1 MKLLLPLTLLFCLSA
16 SAQVS
21 LNLVSTY
28 KTGVFDEGA
37 AEIVAFD
44 STHNQ
49 VFFTNADAASIGVL
63 DISNPSNISL
73 LKYIDITSYGSNA
86 NSVAVGPGFMVAA
99 VENANKQDNG
109 SLVFFDLQGNF
120 IVSVTAGALPDM
132 VAISKDGSIVMSANE
147 GEPNDDYTVDPVGS
161 VTIVHVPEVLSNLKQ
176 NDVVTLGFSH
186 FVDSLLSPSV
196 RVFGDSG
203 RSSLAQD
210 LEPEYISIS
219 EDGAKAFVVLQEN
232 NAFAVVDLINDSI
245 TDIFGLG
252 FKNHL
257 LPQNGFDASD
267 KADKVLIQPQPTLG
281 MFLPDAI
288 KSFEFGGMNY
298 IVTANEGDGRD
309 YDGYSEE
316 ARVKDLV
323 LDPVAFPTATVLQ
336 NDTNLGRLKITT
348 SMGDTDGDGDFDE
361 LYSFGARSFSIYD
374 ENGNQVFDS
383 GDQFERAIAAAYPN
397 EFNSSNDDNDSYKNR
412 SDDKGPEPEAIELAL
427 IDNKRY
433 CFIGM
438 ERMGGIF
445 VYDITNPL
453 APIQLGYFLNRNF
466 DVAADDANAGD
477 LGVEDIVFVHADYS
491 PNGKHLLLTAN
502 EVSGTVSIFELTVP
516 TSISEHDEK
525 AFTLFPNPS
534 DSKINV
540 TVKGNYSLVDIN
552 GRILRSISNS
562 DVMDVQDINPGLYL
576 LINESGIAR
585 SVHVR

>member
-1 MKLLLPLTLLFCLSA
+1 MKLLLPLTLLLSFA
-16 SAQVS
+16 TSAQVS

-44 STHNQ
+44 STNNQ

-63 DISNPSNISL
+63 DISNPDSIL
-73 LKYIDITSYGSNA
+73 LVRNIDITSYGSNA
-86 NSVAVGPGFMVAA
+86 NSVAVGPDFMVAA

-120 IVSVTAGALPDM
+120 ISSVTAGALPDM
-132 VAISKDGSIVMSANE
+132 VTVSKDGSVVLAANE
-147 GEPNDDYTVDPVGS
+147 GEPNDEYTIDPVGS
-161 VTIVHVPEVLSNLKQ
+161 ITIVHVPEVLSNLKQ
-176 NDVVTLGFSH
+176 NDVITLGFNH
-186 FVDSLLSPSV
+186 FVDSLLDSSV

-210 LEPEYISIS
+210 LEPEYIAIS
-219 EDGAKAFVVLQEN
+219 EDGSKAFVALQEN
-232 NAFAVVDLINDSI
+232 NAFAVVDLSLDSI

-267 KADKVLIQPQPTLG
+267 KAANVLIQAQPTLG
-281 MFLPDAI
+281 MYLPDAI
-288 KSFEFGGMNY
+288 KTFEFGGMNY
-298 IVTANEGDGRD
+298 ILTANEGDGRD

-316 ARVKDLV
+316 ARVKDLE
-323 LDPVAFPTATVLQ
+323 LDPVAFPTAAILQ

-383 GDQFERAIAAAYPN
+383 GDQFERAILAAYPN
-397 EFNSSNDDNDSYKNR
+397 QFNSSNDDNDSFKNR
-412 SDDKGPEPEAIELAL
+412 SDDKGPEPEAIEVAM
-427 IDNKRY
+427 IDNNRY

-477 LGVEDIVFVHADYS
+477 LGVEDIVFVHADHS

-576 LINESGIAR
+576 LVNESGIAR